1 MAQPEAQPQ
10 PDEVP
15 AEAVAAPA
23 NGTETVVE
31 EAAPEASA
39 PVAEAEAVASEAA
52 MPEAAAAEGAESAA
66 EDAAPAAE
74 AEAMPSDGAES
85 AADEAA
91 PAAVAEEALAAEPA
105 PAAEAT
111 AAGGAESAAD
121 EAAPAAEAEAMPSDG
136 QETPTDEAVAEDVAV
151 EAEAIPADEGESPAD
166 EAAAEN
172 AVAAVAAEATT
183 TEPAASAA
191 APAAEAEAMPS
202 DGEETPTDAAVAE
215 DVAAEAEAIPA
226 DEGESPADEAV
237 AETAAATDVAAM
249 DEDKPTEEKVA
260 PAAEA
265 VPAQPATPF
274 SRGQVVDGTVL
285 TTAPTEVRMD
295 LGDDHVGVI
304 PGRELER
311 MPREQ
316 IEQLQPGAVIP
327 VYVINPQDHEGNI
340 RLSVTHAQ
348 EELDWRKAE
357 ACQKSQEVFESMI
370 AGYNKGG
377 LIVRFGRVRG
387 FVPQSQIGGARRS
400 ASGATPEERWSGMV
414 NQPISVKVIEVDR
427 SRNRLILSER
437 AAAREQREA
446 RKVDLISELRVG
458 EVRQG
463 RVVSL
468 VDFGAFVDIGGA
480 EGLVH
485 LTEISW
491 QHVTHPRDALKLGAE
506 VRVEVISVDPQR
518 KRIGLSIRRQAAD
531 PWDTVAI
538 DYKVGQLVQGLITK
552 MTNFGAFAR
561 LVAAPEIEGLI
572 HISELAE
579 QRVTHP
585 REIVSEGE
593 TLTLRVVK
601 MDVAARRLGLSLKAV
616 NSAEYLDQDWLS

>member
-1 MAQPEAQPQ
+1 MAQPDAQPQ
-10 PDEVP
+10 SDGAMVP
-15 AEAVAAPA
+15 ATADSTPI
-23 NGTETVVE
+23 NGADAVVE
-31 EAAPEASA
+31 EVAAEAPA
-39 PVAEAEAVASEAA
+39 PVAEAES
-52 MPEAAAAEGAESAA
+52 AAAEA
-66 EDAAPAAE
+66 DTPAA
-74 AEAMPSDGAES
+74 A
-85 AADEAA
+85 AA
-91 PAAVAEEALAAEPA
+91 PAAVAEAAAEEP
-105 PAAEAT
+105 T
-111 AAGGAESAAD
+111 AAAA
-121 EAAPAAEAEAMPSDG
+121 ASAAEAEAAGEEAAAAPV
-136 QETPTDEAVAEDVAV
+136 AVAEVAAEEPAAEAAASV
-151 EAEAIPADEGESPAD
+151 AEAEAAGEV
-166 EAAAEN
+166 AAA
-172 AVAAVAAEATT
+172 APTDAAEVAAE
-183 TEPAASAA
+183 EPAAEIAASAAEAEAAGEVAAAAPTDAAEVAAEEPAAEVAASAAEAEAAGEVAAAAPADAAEAAA
-191 APAAEAEAMPS
+191 APAAEA
-202 DGEETPTDAAVAE
+202 
-215 DVAAEAEAIPA
+215 
-226 DEGESPADEAV
+226 
-237 AETAAATDVAAM
+237 
-249 DEDKPTEEKVA
+249 A
-260 PAAEA
+260 PAR
-265 VPAQPATPF
+265 PPLPF
-274 SRGQVVDGTVL
+274 RRGQVVDGVVL

-295 LGDDHVGVI
+295 LGDGHEGII
-304 PGRELER
+304 PGRELEG

-316 IEQLQPGAVIP
+316 IEALQPGATIP
-327 VYVINPQDHEGNI
+327 VYVVNPQDHQGNI

-357 ACQKSQEVFESMI
+357 ACHKSQEVFQSVI

-387 FVPQSQIGGARRS
+387 FVPQSQFGGERRS
-400 ASGATPEERWSGMV
+400 ASGGTPEERWSGMV
-414 NQPISVKVIEVDR
+414 NQPIAVKVIEVDR

-437 AAAREQREA
+437 AAAREQREV
-446 RKVDLISELRVG
+446 RKERLISELQVG

-491 QHVTHPRDALKLGAE
+491 QHVTHPRDALKIGAE

-585 REIVSEGE
+585 REVVSEGE

-601 MDVAARRLGLSLKAV
+601 MDVAERRLGLSLKAV

>member
-1 MAQPEAQPQ
+1 MEQPEAQPQ
-10 PDEVP
+10 PDEAAAVTEAP
-15 AEAVAAPA
+15 PATDGSGQQEPVAEAAASASEGQPAAGETVAPAPEAAPGPVADEGAAPVPEAVAEADEPAAEVAAPA
-23 NGTETVVE
+23 SAP
-31 EAAPEASA
+31 EAAP
-39 PVAEAEAVASEAA
+39 
-52 MPEAAAAEGAESAA
+52 
-66 EDAAPAAE
+66 DK
-74 AEAMPSDGAES
+74 
-85 AADEAA
+85 
-91 PAAVAEEALAAEPA
+91 
-105 PAAEAT
+105 
-111 AAGGAESAAD
+111 
-121 EAAPAAEAEAMPSDG
+121 
-136 QETPTDEAVAEDVAV
+136 
-151 EAEAIPADEGESPAD
+151 
-166 EAAAEN
+166 
-172 AVAAVAAEATT
+172 
-183 TEPAASAA
+183 AA
-191 APAAEAEAMPS
+191 APP
-202 DGEETPTDAAVAE
+202 
-215 DVAAEAEAIPA
+215 
-226 DEGESPADEAV
+226 
-237 AETAAATDVAAM
+237 AAASVVEAR
-249 DEDKPTEEKVA
+249 
-260 PAAEA
+260 PAL
-265 VPAQPATPF
+265 PF
-274 SRGQVVDGTVL
+274 RRGQVVDGTVL
-285 TTAPTEVRMD
+285 TTSPTEVRMD
-295 LGDDHVGVI
+295 LGDGHVGVI

-316 IEQLQPGAVIP
+316 IEQLQPGASIP
-327 VYVINPQDHEGNI
+327 VYIINPHDHLGNI

-357 ACQKSQEVFESMI
+357 ACHKSQSVFESQI

-387 FVPQSQIGGARRS
+387 FVPQSQISAARRS
-400 ASGATPEERWSGMV
+400 AGGGTPEERWSGMV
-414 NQPISVKVIEVDR
+414 NQAIAVKVIEVDR

-446 RKVDLISELRVG
+446 RKESLISELRVG

-491 QHVTHPRDALKLGAE
+491 QHVTDPRKALKLGEE

-552 MTNFGAFAR
+552 LTNFGAFAR
-561 LVAAPEIEGLI
+561 LVAAPEIEGLV

-579 QRVTHP
+579 QRVNHP
-585 REIVSEGE
+585 REIVREGE

-601 MDVAARRLGLSLKAV
+601 MDVAERRLGLSLKAV
-616 NSAEYLDQDWLS
+616 NSAEYLDQDWLT

>member
-1 MAQPEAQPQ
+1 MESRDEQVEAEPTAGSEAQPLADAQ
-10 PDEVP
+10 PVQADAPESLN
-15 AEAVAAPA
+15 AASAAAGETAGEAV
-23 NGTETVVE
+23 E
-31 EAAPEASA
+31 
-39 PVAEAEAVASEAA
+39 
-52 MPEAAAAEGAESAA
+52 
-66 EDAAPAAE
+66 PAAT
-74 AEAMPSDGAES
+74 AEPAS
-85 AADEAA
+85 DEAA
-91 PAAVAEEALAAEPA
+91 PAAPANGEALSASPQPAAMPAAEPAALPEDVTAEAEVPVVEAAEPGPEVAPDVVAEVADAPPAEATPAAASEALAQAGDSAPAEATPAAEPAALPEDVTAEAEAPAVEAAEPA
-105 PAAEAT
+105 PP
-111 AAGGAESAAD
+111 
-121 EAAPAAEAEAMPSDG
+121 AAP
-136 QETPTDEAVAEDVAV
+136 VK
-151 EAEAIPADEGESPAD
+151 PASPF
-166 EAAAEN
+166 
-172 AVAAVAAEATT
+172 
-183 TEPAASAA
+183 
-191 APAAEAEAMPS
+191 
-202 DGEETPTDAAVAE
+202 
-215 DVAAEAEAIPA
+215 
-226 DEGESPADEAV
+226 
-237 AETAAATDVAAM
+237 
-249 DEDKPTEEKVA
+249 K
-260 PAAEA
+260 
-265 VPAQPATPF
+265 
-274 SRGQVVDGTVL
+274 RGQVIDGTVL
-285 TTAPTEVRMD
+285 VTSPTVVRMD
-295 LGDDHVGVI
+295 LGEGHEGVI

-311 MPREQ
+311 MSREQ
-316 IEQLQPGAVIP
+316 IEHLQPGAVMA
-327 VYVINPQDHEGNI
+327 VYVVNPNDHEGNI

-357 ACQKSQEVFESMI
+357 ACLKGQEVVESQI

-387 FVPQSQIGGARRS
+387 FVPQSQISGARRS
-400 ASGATPEERWSGMV
+400 AGGSTPEERWSGMV

-446 RKVDLISELRVG
+446 RKDGLIRELRVG
-458 EVRQG
+458 EVREG
-463 RVVSL
+463 HVVSL

-491 QHVTHPRDALKLGAE
+491 QHVTHPREALKMGQE
-506 VRVEVISVDPQR
+506 VRVEVISVDPER

-538 DYKVGQLVQGLITK
+538 DYKVGQLVQGLVTK
-552 MTNFGAFAR
+552 LTNFGAFAR

-616 NSAEYLDQDWLS
+616 NSAEYLDQDWLA